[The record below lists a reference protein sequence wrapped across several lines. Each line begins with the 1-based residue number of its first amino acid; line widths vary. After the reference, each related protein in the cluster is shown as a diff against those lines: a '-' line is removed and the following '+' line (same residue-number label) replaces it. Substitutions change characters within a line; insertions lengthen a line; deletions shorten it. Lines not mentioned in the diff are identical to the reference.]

1 MVVNLDFSY
10 EQLMEI
16 LINFPLE
23 KKNDII
29 NRLKNDEYST
39 MNQTKSISNYRNK
52 GLWKGQVK
60 ISDDFNEPLEDFKEY
75 QE

>member
-1 MVVNLDFSY
+1 
-10 EQLMEI
+10 
-16 LINFPLE
+16 
-23 KKNDII
+23 
-29 NRLKNDEYST
+29 

-75 QE
+75 QFN